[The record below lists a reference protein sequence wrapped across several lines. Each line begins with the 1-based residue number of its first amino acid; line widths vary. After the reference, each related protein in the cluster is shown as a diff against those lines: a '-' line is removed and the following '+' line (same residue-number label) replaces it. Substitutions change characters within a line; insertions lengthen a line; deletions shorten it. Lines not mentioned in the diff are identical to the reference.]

1 MSIPIPQ
8 IRDKEFSTKA
18 FGYSKREVREFL
30 EFIANEIYQ
39 ERKQQSES
47 QDKVTKEKEYI
58 SIKADEASKGVEEL
72 TRREN
77 LIHKTLLFAENAKAE
92 MISNARKEAE
102 NIIREAEIKAK
113 KTINEARHYLNQLD
127 YQYLK
132 LKEEKRMFLL
142 QTASQFKAYLD
153 RIEKDPTIARL
164 NETNMQKEMQK
175 IKSDSHS
182 KNQEEKSDEKSS
194 DQS

>member
-1 MSIPIPQ
+1 MPISIPQ
-8 IRDKEFSTKA
+8 IRDKEFSTKT

-39 ERKQQSES
+39 ERMTQNQSKE
-47 QDKVTKEKEYI
+47 KETKEKEFI
-58 SIKADEASKGVEEL
+58 SHTATEAVKGVEEL
-72 TRREN
+72 KRREE
-77 LIHKTLLFAENAKAE
+77 LIQKTLLFAENAKTE

-113 KTINEARHYLNQLD
+113 KTINEARHFLNQLD

-142 QTASQFKAYLD
+142 QTASQFRVYLE
-153 RIEKDPTIARL
+153 RIEKDPAISRL
-164 NETNMQKEMQK
+164 NETSVQAEMKK
-175 IKSDSHS
+175 INTVTKP
-182 KNQEEKSDEKSS
+182 QEEEVSEQADNPS
-194 DQS
+194 

>member
-1 MSIPIPQ
+1 MAISIPQ
-8 IRDKEFSTKA
+8 IRDKEFSTKT

-39 ERKQQSES
+39 ERTRQNE
-47 QDKVTKEKEYI
+47 TKEKETKEKEFI
-58 SIKADEASKGVEEL
+58 SHKATEAVKGVDEL
-72 TRREN
+72 KRREE

-113 KTINEARHYLNQLD
+113 KTINEARHFLNQLD

-142 QTASQFKAYLD
+142 QTAAQFKTYLE
-153 RIEKDPTIARL
+153 RIEKDPAIARL
-164 NETNMQKEMQK
+164 NETSVQAEMKK
-175 IKSDSHS
+175 IKSENKPQQEAKSEQSDS
-182 KNQEEKSDEKSS
+182 KS
-194 DQS
+194 

>member
-1 MSIPIPQ
+1 MSISIPQ
-8 IRDKEFSTKA
+8 IRDKEFSTKT

-39 ERKQQSES
+39 ERMSHNES
-47 QDKVTKEKEYI
+47 KEKETKEKESI
-58 SIKADEASKGVEEL
+58 SHKATEAVKGVEEL
-72 TRREN
+72 KRREE
-77 LIHKTLLFAENAKAE
+77 LIQKTLLFAENAKAE

-113 KTINEARHYLNQLD
+113 KTINEARHFLNQLD

-142 QTASQFKAYLD
+142 QTASQFKAYLE
-153 RIEKDPTIARL
+153 RIEKDPAIARL
-164 NETNMQKEMQK
+164 NETSVQAEMKK
-175 IKSDSHS
+175 IKSEN
-182 KNQEEKSDEKSS
+182 KPKEEEKGEGTDTKS
-194 DQS
+194 

>member
-1 MSIPIPQ
+1 MSISIHQ
-8 IRDKEFSTKA
+8 IRDKEFSTKT

-39 ERKQQSES
+39 ERMKQNES
-47 QDKVTKEKEYI
+47 KEKETKEKEFI
-58 SIKADEASKGVEEL
+58 SHKATEATKGVDEL
-72 TRREN
+72 KRREE

-113 KTINEARHYLNQLD
+113 KTINEARHFLNQLD

-132 LKEEKRMFLL
+132 LKEEKRIFLL
-142 QTASQFKAYLD
+142 QTASQFKAYLE
-153 RIEKDPTIARL
+153 RIEKDPAIARL
-164 NETNMQKEMQK
+164 NETSVQAEMKK
-175 IKSDSHS
+175 IKSDNSP
-182 KNQEEKSDEKSS
+182 QEEGKSEQS
-194 DQS
+194 DSKG